1 METTTLKTVLPG
13 AAATGF
19 TDMVNRAYSQQQ
31 VLTGNKGTLQS
42 TIAAH
47 FAEMSATG
55 NLWKRDTFRA
65 LLLHLYEQRCFSVV
79 RMPDY
84 IEVLAA
90 MSSFGNKLVR
100 DVEVWQKTDSTP
112 DEQLASLI
120 RHCFA
125 KYPVPQFME
134 HVFATGNKIHM
145 YWYVQLGRGESVL
158 ALSGFPVKFTNKMSH
173 FFRLTPAG
181 YTVNQAIRRAQALG
195 YGAGTERAEMMAWSM
210 LADGFEHEAF
220 WSGVIQ
226 FICNAE
232 DTITLDKLQI
242 VLQYVESLRVYQP
255 QMSMQGRTWAA
266 LLRQA
271 EEWHAEQAK
280 RRAEEDRL
288 YWSRSGIG
296 DLHVEDGETVYIT
309 VELTDSEMLYEEGA
323 EMSHCVASYDY
334 DCYEGNIA
342 IFSLRRYTKGE
353 EGFTRLAT
361 VDVSLRER
369 EIVEAKGKYNA
380 YVTDDV
386 QALLVMWAKQENLVL
401 AHVYDDGFYEPA
413 PVVVQRP
420 QAETEPAWIWL
431 KFAFFILLISMKMCS
446 SNRQG
451 PVYRFEKMPDGS
463 VRLEHLDK

>member
-1 METTTLKTVLPG
+1 METTTLKTTVPG
-13 AAATGF
+13 AAAAGF
-19 TDMVNRAYSQQQ
+19 AAMVNRAYSQQQ
-31 VLTGNKGTLQS
+31 VLTGNKGMLQS
-42 TIAAH
+42 IIAAH
-47 FAEMSATG
+47 FAQMSATG
-55 NLWKRDTFRA
+55 NLWKRDTFKA

-84 IEVLAA
+84 IDVLAA

-100 DVEVWQKTDSTP
+100 DVAAWQKTGSAP
-112 DEQLASLI
+112 EEQLASLI

-134 HVFATGNKIHM
+134 HVFAVGNKIHM
-145 YWYVQLGRGESVL
+145 LWYIQLGRGDSVL
-158 ALSGFPVKFTNKMSH
+158 ALSAFPVKFTNRMSH

-195 YGAGTERAEMMAWSM
+195 YGAAIDRAEMMAWSM
-210 LADGFEHEAF
+210 LAESFEHETF
-220 WSGVIQ
+220 WAGVIQ
-226 FICNAE
+226 FISNAE
-232 DTITLDKLQI
+232 DVITLDKLQA
-242 VLQYVESLRVYQP
+242 VLQYIESLRMFQP

-288 YWSRSGIG
+288 YWPKSGIG
-296 DLHVEDGETVYIT
+296 ALHLEKDGIVYTT
-309 VELTDSEMLYEEGA
+309 VELTDSDMLYEEGA

-334 DCYEGNIA
+334 DCYHGNIA
-342 IFSLRRYTKGE
+342 IFSLRCYTKGE

-386 QALLVMWAKQENLVL
+386 QALLVMWAEKEHL
-401 AHVYDDGFYEPA
+401 ALVYDYEDGFYEPA

-420 QAETEPAWIWL
+420 QAEAEPAWIWL
-431 KFAFFILLISMKMCS
+431 KLAFFIVLISMKMCS
-446 SNRQG
+446 SNRQE

-463 VRLEHLDK
+463 VRLEQFDR